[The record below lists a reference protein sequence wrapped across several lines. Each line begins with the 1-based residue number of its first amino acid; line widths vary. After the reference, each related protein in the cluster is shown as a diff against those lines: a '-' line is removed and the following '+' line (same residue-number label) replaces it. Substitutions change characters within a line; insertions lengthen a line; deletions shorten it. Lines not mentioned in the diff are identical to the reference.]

1 MTELLRPVAEWE
13 LQSIVTRLAAKQQA
27 VEIVGHG
34 ALRNVGRPSA
44 SPLALTTAAIRGVT
58 LYEPA
63 ELVMSA
69 RAGTPLFEIEQELAT
84 RGQMLAFE
92 PVDLGPTT
100 GSPAGAL
107 SIGGV
112 FATNMSGSRRI
123 SAGSARDHLLGI
135 RGVNGRGEMFKSG
148 GRVIKNVTGL
158 DIARALTGSW
168 GTLSVL
174 TEVTFKVT
182 PLPETMTT
190 LVYRG
195 LPDDFAIEALTAAM
209 GTPYEVSGAVH
220 LPRQVAARLKTPKL
234 QNIGEALTLLRLE
247 NFAGAVAYRKDKLKA
262 ALKVYGEPLMLEPE
276 DAWDLWLELRKLSVM
291 PYSAETYLWRIS
303 TAPTKGHEIV
313 SAIKKFMAAEAFYD
327 WSGGL
332 IWLEVPA
339 SADAATADVRRA
351 VAIRG
356 GHATLIRAAPEV
368 RAAVDVF
375 EPMKPEIER
384 LSRGLKT
391 QFDPAGILNRGRMYA
406 SF

>member
-13 LQSIVTRLAAKQQA
+13 LQSMVTRLAAKRSP

-34 ALRNVGRPSA
+34 ALRNTGRLSA
-44 SPLALTTAAIRGVT
+44 LPLALTTAAIRGIT

-69 RAGTPLFEIEQELAT
+69 RAGTPLFEIEQELAA

-92 PVDLGPTT
+92 PVDLGPAT
-100 GSPAGAL
+100 GSQAGAL

-112 FATNMSGSRRI
+112 FATNISGARRI
-123 SAGSARDHLLGI
+123 SAGGARDHLLGV
-135 RGVNGRGEMFKSG
+135 RGVNGRGEVFKSG

-158 DIARALTGSW
+158 DVARALTGSW

-195 LPDDFAIEALTAAM
+195 LPDDFAIEALTTAM
-209 GTPYEVSGAVH
+209 GTPYEVSGAAH
-220 LPRQVAARLKTPKL
+220 LPRAAAARLKTPKL
-234 QNIGEALTLLRLE
+234 KNLGDALTLLRLE
-247 NFAGAVAYRKDKLKA
+247 NFAGSVAYRQDKLKD
-262 ALKVYGEPLMLEPE
+262 ALKVYGDPLILQPE
-276 DAWDLWLELRKLSVM
+276 DAWNLWLELRSLSVM
-291 PYSAETYLWRIS
+291 PYSVETNLWRIS
-303 TAPTKGHEIV
+303 TTPSKGPEIV
-313 SAIKKFMAAEAFYD
+313 ASLKKFMPAEAFYD

-332 IWLEVPA
+332 VWLEVPA
-339 SADAATADVRRA
+339 AADAAAADVRRA

-368 RAAVDVF
+368 RAVVDVF

-391 QFDPAGILNRGRMYA
+391 QFDPAGILNPGRMYA
-406 SF
+406 GF